1 MLEFLHLVVSQ
12 PDDSVLY
19 AGNYDPVLVTL
30 SVAIAVFASFAALL
44 VSEQV
49 AAAGR
54 LSAKRWWTLAGGL
67 CLGTGIWAMHFVGML
82 AFSLPCST
90 SYDPLLTLLS
100 TIPGILA
107 SVLAIHIISRHDVLT
122 HVRLVTGGLLIG
134 AGIGAMHYSGMAA
147 LRLNGLIRY
156 DIKLF
161 LLSIV
166 VAVLLAMLALW
177 IRLGAKSC
185 GTSRCTW
192 LSALVMGLAVSGMH
206 YTAMTAAYFIRAG
219 DPSANTQGISPS
231 FLAAIVLSVTSLMVV
246 VTIVATLVRKLN
258 LSKFWRFYRLV
269 GLLIAGWGTMAW
281 FGADYYYDRLAGNLY
296 QRESQLAMQQA
307 EIIVGSIDESI
318 ALLKGVPRMLARE
331 EEVRRA
337 LRRFDSLSPSLPYA
351 TLKRQW
357 TQDPPLGKL
366 NASLEVAASSF
377 EADVIWIMT
386 ASGNCI
392 ASSNAD
398 KPDSFVGVNYADR
411 DYFRHAR
418 AGQPGHQYAVGRTS
432 NIPGLYYSYPVS
444 EAGRFIG
451 AVVVKRNITR
461 FSHWTQKVDA
471 FMVDANGV
479 IVMASDKTVEFHS
492 LPEAPVYE
500 MTAEKIL
507 KQYKMAAIPPMEIA
521 PWRQAKFPAAMKMH
535 GSDIP
540 IVLFS
545 RNISED
551 VLSIHISR
559 PLDELLR
566 YAAER
571 NWLFLLLFAAGS
583 MLIVAASAVMLYLRE
598 SQKAEANLRIAA
610 TAFDSQEGMLITD
623 ANNVILRVNRAFNEI
638 TGYASEEV
646 VGNNPRILRSGRHDN
661 DFYAAM
667 WECVK
672 ATGHWKGEIWN
683 RRKSGEIYPELLTIT
698 AVKGTDGIIINYV
711 GALTDITKSKK
722 AEEEIR
728 KLAFFDPLTSLPNRR
743 LLLDRLQQALVSS
756 ARSNHHGALLFI
768 DLDNFK
774 ALNDT
779 MGHDVGD
786 LLLQQAAERLK
797 SCVRDGDTVARLG
810 GDEFVVVLEDLS
822 ASMPDAAAQSES
834 IGNKVLAALN
844 HTYLLGSHECRSTP
858 SIGATLFVG
867 RQSEVEELMKQA
879 DIAMY
884 QAKKAGRN
892 TLRFFDPVM
901 QSMVTAHVALETD
914 LRRAVIETE
923 QLQLFYQAQV
933 DSSGRLIGVEALLRW
948 QHPERGMISPAE
960 FIPLAEES
968 GLILPLG
975 HWVLSTACGQL
986 AAWAQQ
992 PETAHLSI
1000 AVNISAK
1007 QFGLPTFVEEVL
1019 AQIDYFGIDSTRLKL
1034 EITEGML
1041 LNNIEEIIV
1050 KMNRL
1055 KAKGIVFSMDDFGT
1069 GYSSMQYLKRLP
1081 LDQLK
1086 IDQSFVRDIADD
1098 GSDRAIVKTIIAM
1111 AHSLDLD
1118 VIAEGVETEAQRNI
1132 LMKKG
1137 CTRFQGYLF
1146 GKPMPIEQFVPW
1158 QGANMKGNKQ
1168 GEGHDEDNAG

>member
-1 MLEFLHLVVSQ
+1 MLDLLHLVVS
-12 PDDSVLY
+12 PPEDSVLY
-19 AGNYDPVLVTL
+19 AGNYDPLLVTL
-30 SVAIAVFASFAALL
+30 SVAIAIFASFAALL
-44 VSEQV
+44 VSQQV
-49 AAAGR
+49 SVAGR
-54 LSAKRWWTLAGGL
+54 LTTRRWWTLVGGL

-90 SYDPLLTLLS
+90 SYDPVLTLLS

-107 SVLAIHIISRHDVLT
+107 SVLAINIISRNDVLT
-122 HVRLVTGGLLIG
+122 HVRLVGGGLLIG

-161 LLSIV
+161 LLSIA

-177 IRLGAKSC
+177 IRLGVKSC

-192 LSALVMGLAVSGMH
+192 LSATVMGLAVSGMH
-206 YTAMTAAYFIRAG
+206 YTAMSAAYFIRDSDFSVGAH
-219 DPSANTQGISPS
+219 GISPS

-246 VTIVATLVRKLN
+246 VTIVATLIKKLN

-269 GLLIAGWGTMAW
+269 GLLIAGWGAIAW
-281 FGADYYYDRLAGNLY
+281 FGADYYYDRLAGNFY
-296 QRESQLAMQQA
+296 QRESQLASRQA

-318 ALLKGVPRMLARE
+318 EMLKGVPRTLARE
-331 EEVRRA
+331 EEVRRT
-337 LRRFDSLSPSLPYA
+337 LRRFRADTSLSGLPYEE
-351 TLKRQW
+351 LKRKW
-357 TQDPPLGKL
+357 TQDRALGEL
-366 NASLEVAASSF
+366 NRSLADAASSF
-377 EADVIWIMT
+377 ETDVIWIMT
-386 ASGNCI
+386 ASGDCI

-398 KPDSFVGVNYADR
+398 KPESFVGVNYADR
-411 DYFRHAR
+411 DYFRQAR
-418 AGQPGHQYAVGRTS
+418 TGQPGHQYAVGRTS

-444 EAGRFIG
+444 DAGRFIG

-461 FSHWTQKVDA
+461 FSHWTQKVEA

-479 IVMASDKTVEFHS
+479 IVMASNKAFEFHS
-492 LPEAPVYE
+492 LPDAPVE
-500 MTAEKIL
+500 DMTAEKIL
-507 KQYKMAAIPPMEIA
+507 KQYKTRAIKPLEII
-521 PWRQAKFPAAMKMH
+521 PWRQAEFPAAMKMH
-535 GSDIP
+535 DSDIP

-551 VLSIHISR
+551 ALTIYISR
-559 PLDELLR
+559 PLDELFR

-571 NWLFLLLFAAGS
+571 SWLFLLLFAAGS

-598 SQKAEANLRIAA
+598 AQKAEANLRIAA

-623 ANNVILRVNRAFNEI
+623 VNNVILRVNRAFNEI

-646 VGNNPRILRSGRHDN
+646 VGNNPRILRSGRHDA

-667 WECVK
+667 WDSIN

-683 RRKSGEIYPELLTIT
+683 RRKNGEIYPELLTVT
-698 AVKGTDGIIINYV
+698 AVKGSDGLIINYV

-728 KLAFFDPLTSLPNRR
+728 MLAFFDPLTNLPNRR

-822 ASMPDAAAQSES
+822 ESMPDAAAQSES
-834 IGNKVLAALN
+834 VGNKILSSLN

-858 SIGATLFVG
+858 SIGATLFIG
-867 RQSEVEELMKQA
+867 RRSEVEELMKQA

-892 TLRFFDPVM
+892 TLRFFDPIM

-914 LRRAVIETE
+914 LRRAITETE

-933 DSSGRLIGVEALLRW
+933 DSTGQLIGVEALLRW

-986 AAWAQQ
+986 AAWAKQ

-1019 AQIDYFGIDSTRLKL
+1019 AQIDYFGIDSSRLKL

-1041 LNNIEEIIV
+1041 LNNIEDIIA

-1055 KAKGIVFSMDDFGT
+1055 KARGIVFSMDDFGT

-1086 IDQSFVRDIADD
+1086 IDQSFVRDIVDD
-1098 GSDRAIVKTIIAM
+1098 SSDRAIVKTIIAM

-1132 LMKKG
+1132 LIKKG

-1146 GKPMPIEQFVPW
+1146 GKPVPIEQFVPW
-1158 QGANMKGNKQ
+1158 R
-1168 GEGHDEDNAG
+1168 E